1 MASAFRSASPASSSV
16 SLIAPVSSA
25 VTVDDEIVI
34 KLVQDEIAKH
44 EAAHDS
50 WFIQGFPRTKVQA
63 LALQRLRIVPDKFI
77 HLNIRQSV
85 SLQRISAVCSGENSA
100 LYGQELNNLAVQIYA
115 DYTMNINAVRD
126 SFKQFIFEF
135 DADGTIADTQQ
146 DLYKMLKLRYRNG
159 APRRPPR
166 VILIGPPG
174 SGRTTQAQIL
184 ADTFG
189 LVHICP
195 AELVKVDAEQ
205 NPGIKL
211 KIKEAVQ
218 NGEQIPDEIMLRL
231 IDARLR
237 MSDCRVNGWVLD
249 GFPQTEAQVNLL
261 RSMRVKP
268 SLVVLFEQSQDES
281 ITRLGNRRLDPRT
294 GELYNMEIEMPKSEV
309 VNNCLVKRAEDS
321 EVNVRKRYHS
331 WNQNISMLE
340 ESFKQCLLA
349 TASDKTVEA
358 VSEKIMEAV
367 ENPVF

>member
-1 MASAFRSASPASSSV
+1 
-16 SLIAPVSSA
+16 
-25 VTVDDEIVI
+25 
-34 KLVQDEIAKH
+34 
-44 EAAHDS
+44 
-50 WFIQGFPRTKVQA
+50 
-63 LALQRLRIVPDKFI
+63 
-77 HLNIRQSV
+77 
-85 SLQRISAVCSGENSA
+85 
-100 LYGQELNNLAVQIYA
+100 
-115 DYTMNINAVRD
+115 MNINAVRD

-146 DLYKMLKLRYRNG
+146 DLYKMLKLRYRSG

-174 SGRTTQAQIL
+174 SGRTTQSQIL

-189 LVHICP
+189 LVHVCP
-195 AELVKVDAEQ
+195 AELIKVDAEL

-237 MSDCRVNGWVLD
+237 KSDCRVNGWVLD

-268 SLVVLFEQSQDES
+268 SLVVLFEQPQDES

-294 GELYNMEIEMPKSEV
+294 GELYNIEMEMPKSEV
-309 VNNCLVKRAEDS
+309 IANALVKRAEDS

-331 WNQNISMLE
+331 WNQHISMLE
-340 ESFKQCLLA
+340 ESFKSCLLA
-349 TASDKTVEA
+349 TASDKTVES
-358 VSEKIMEAV
+358 VSEKILEAV